1 MTLRLSIQIDSSH
14 HNFSRNWHTQ
24 RQVRRWHLSS
34 ISSCS
39 LDRGKTDFFW
49 FKNVLVSKNDVWML
63 RMFHDMMNM
72 MSQFFAGFSLWTT
85 VLARNWVK
93 DAVFVT
99 RRFTEVAKLRGFYN
113 ATDVSDSLP
122 TRDPTHPHGSLVRP
136 WGQAKDIQQK
146 NTVVTY
152 VQDISMGH
160 RAAKIAFKS
169 WFLVMRMTMEF
180 KKCFRAWRDSIIWIS
195 FQRSFPL

>member
-14 HNFSRNWHTQ
+14 YNFSRNWHTQ

-39 LDRGKTDFFW
+39 LDRWKMCFFLVQ
-49 FKNVLVSKNDVWML
+49 KRPCLQKRRLDVENVSWYD
-63 RMFHDMMNM
+63 
-72 MSQFFAGFSLWTT
+72 
-85 VLARNWVK
+85 
-93 DAVFVT
+93 
-99 RRFTEVAKLRGFYN
+99 EY
-113 ATDVSDSLP
+113 DVSIFCWLQFMNDCFGPQLSEGCCLCHKKIHGSCKTSWLLQCNKGSNSP
-122 TRDPTHPHGSLVRP
+122 DGSLVRP

-160 RAAKIAFKS
+160 LAAKIAFKS
-169 WFLVMRMTMEF
+169 WFLVMRMTMES
-180 KKCFRAWRDSIIWIS
+180 KKWFRAWRVSIIWIS
-195 FQRSFPL
+195 FQRWFPLY